1 MKKSAYQFLLQ
12 KKAEEPF
19 IDYIFDNLK
28 SKSLEIN
35 EIAAKCFVSKS
46 TITRYFKQNGW
57 EGFREFKFILMNE
70 LNNIDN
76 DEKLSSNLNKNV
88 IASLESTDNLV
99 SATDYDQATQ
109 LIKNSQKIMIVS
121 IGGNVPAAL
130 ELRNRLLRF
139 GFDVFFE
146 TDQHYSY
153 VYSKKLNQ
161 NDLIIAISYTGNTKE
176 VLKIVKSAHKN
187 EVKIMAITRNY
198 DSDLFELSDLVL
210 RIDSKEG
217 LARVISIEARITI
230 FYVILKLSLCIYE
243 SDPEK
248 YQKIIFSNSY

>member
-1 MKKSAYQFLLQ
+1 
-12 KKAEEPF
+12 
-19 IDYIFDNLK
+19 
-28 SKSLEIN
+28 
-35 EIAAKCFVSKS
+35 
-46 TITRYFKQNGW
+46 
-57 EGFREFKFILMNE
+57 
-70 LNNIDN
+70 
-76 DEKLSSNLNKNV
+76 
-88 IASLESTDNLV
+88 
-99 SATDYDQATQ
+99 
-109 LIKNSQKIMIVS
+109 MIVS